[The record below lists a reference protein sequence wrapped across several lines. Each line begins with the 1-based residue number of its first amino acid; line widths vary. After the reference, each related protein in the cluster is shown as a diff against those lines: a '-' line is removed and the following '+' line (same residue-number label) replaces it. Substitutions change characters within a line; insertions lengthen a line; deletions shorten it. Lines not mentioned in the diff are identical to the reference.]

1 MSPPFHLRLLYQVL
15 PISVIAVVIGYTLIG
30 EDGLLSRHSIKQDLY
45 ATQARVERISEGNE
59 ALRARID
66 AIRQDPDAVRRA
78 AAERMLLA
86 PAGSVIYR
94 FD

>member
-1 MSPPFHLRLLYQVL
+1 MTSSLILRLLYSVL
-15 PISVIAVVIGYTLIG
+15 PISLIVAAVVYTLIG
-30 EDGLLSRHSIKQDLY
+30 EEGLLNRHAIKQELY
-45 ATQARVERISEGNE
+45 ATQTRVERINAENE
-59 ALRARID
+59 VLRAEIE
-66 AIRQDPDAVRRA
+66 AIREDPDAVRRA

>member
-1 MSPPFHLRLLYQVL
+1 MIPPIFLRLLYQVL
-15 PISVIAVVIGYTLIG
+15 PISLIVGVIGYTLVG
-30 EDGLLSRHSIKQDLY
+30 EEGLLNRHAIKQDLY
-45 ATQARVERISEGNE
+45 ATQVRVERISEENKS
-59 ALRARID
+59 LRMQIE